1 MRCRQIGLIG
11 GMSWESSVHYYRLLN
26 EGVRERMG
34 GLHSARCLLKS
45 MDFEEIAVLQRAGDW
60 DELTRTMIEAAQSL
74 EHAGAEAVLICTN
87 TMHIMANDVQAA
99 IGVPLLHIGEAAGER
114 IAAAGLTKIG
124 LLGTAYTMEQEFYRG
139 RLEERFGL
147 EVLVPDAAE
156 RQVVHDVIFKELAM
170 GEVKDSSRVACRKII
185 EELVERGAQGIVL
198 GCTELMLL
206 LSEADSSVPLFDT
219 TAIHVEAALKFAL
232 GA

>member
-26 EGVRERMG
+26 EGVRERSG
-34 GLHSARCLLKS
+34 GLHSSRCILLS
-45 MDFEEIAVLQRAGDW
+45 MDFEEIATLQRAGDW
-60 DELTRTMIEAAQSL
+60 DALTRTMIEAAQTL
-74 EHAGAEAVLICTN
+74 ERAGAEAVLICTN
-87 TMHIMANDVQAA
+87 TMHIMADKVQAA

-114 IAAAGLTKIG
+114 IAAAGLIRIG

-139 RLEERFGL
+139 RLESRFDL
-147 EVLVPDAAE
+147 EVLVPEAAE
-156 RQVVHDVIFKELAM
+156 RKIVHDVIFEELAM
-170 GEVKDSSRVACRKII
+170 GEVKESSRAACRKII
-185 EELVERGAQGIVL
+185 AELVERGAQGIVL

-206 LSEADSSVPLFDT
+206 LSDADSSVPLFDT
-219 TAIHVEAALKFAL
+219 TAIHVEAALQFSL